1 MGWVQNIFKKG
12 TVPHSTYYRYIYIL
26 LMSVLTKMES
36 QSVILERQQ
45 VEVGL
50 PFFNYTWIT
59 DTVCL
64 TDCATDSA

>member
-1 MGWVQNIFKKG
+1 
-12 TVPHSTYYRYIYIL
+12 
-26 LMSVLTKMES
+26 MSVLTKMES

-59 DTVCL
+59 DTVCV
-64 TDCATDSA
+64 TDCAADSA